1 MKKLFSAVLAL
12 VLACSLLTGCT
23 VETQEEKVDSGSNQY
38 YLYYVNK
45 DETKVVKERY
55 QPEQESAEFML
66 QDFTGI
72 LNAQEGSGDNL
83 ALLPSGV
90 QLVTYRLNES
100 LLELEFNSDYS
111 EMSRAREILVRAGVA
126 RTFLQIP
133 GVTGIKI
140 FIESEELKDSKG
152 QAVGVIDGN
161 TFVEMWG
168 SDKDA
173 YRYDTFTLYF
183 TDKTGEHLVAEQRN
197 VYYKRILPRER
208 VILEQLAKGPMVKGH
223 YPTIPQET
231 EILGVEV
238 SDDVCYV
245 DFSSAFSDS
254 GIDIP
259 VNTMIYSVVNSLLD
273 TASADKVQISVEGD
287 TEATLSDGTSLYIF
301 LAKTQIWSLKRIKVS
316 ESQERSVFDD
326 AKTAMYAVSD
336 PDAFHVCYRLGGDSS
351 YTGESSSGKCG
362 FLDRGA
368 SPGNPMWR
376 SDTDHRK

>member
-55 QPEQESAEFML
+55 QLEQESAEFML

-111 EMSRAREILVRAGVA
+111 KMSRAREILVRAGVA

-140 FIESEELKDSKG
+140 CIESEELKDSKG

-287 TEATLSDGTSLYIF
+287 TEATLSDGTSLY
-301 LAKTQIWSLKRIKVS
+301 SLFSKNTDLVLKEDQS
-316 ESQERSVFDD
+316 E
-326 AKTAMYAVSD
+326 
-336 PDAFHVCYRLGGDSS
+336 
-351 YTGESSSGKCG
+351 
-362 FLDRGA
+362 
-368 SPGNPMWR
+368 
-376 SDTDHRK
+376 

>member
-152 QAVGVIDGN
+152 QAVCVIDGN

-287 TEATLSDGTSLYIF
+287 TEATLSDGTSLY
-301 LAKTQIWSLKRIKVS
+301 SLFSKNTDLVLKEDQS
-316 ESQERSVFDD
+316 E
-326 AKTAMYAVSD
+326 
-336 PDAFHVCYRLGGDSS
+336 
-351 YTGESSSGKCG
+351 
-362 FLDRGA
+362 
-368 SPGNPMWR
+368 
-376 SDTDHRK
+376 

>member
-208 VILEQLAKGPMVKGH
+208 VILEQLAKGTMVKGH

-287 TEATLSDGTSLYIF
+287 TEATLSDGTSLY
-301 LAKTQIWSLKRIKVS
+301 SLFSKNTDLVLKEDQS
-316 ESQERSVFDD
+316 E
-326 AKTAMYAVSD
+326 
-336 PDAFHVCYRLGGDSS
+336 
-351 YTGESSSGKCG
+351 
-362 FLDRGA
+362 
-368 SPGNPMWR
+368 
-376 SDTDHRK
+376 

>member
-245 DFSSAFSDS
+245 DSSSAFSDS

-287 TEATLSDGTSLYIF
+287 TEATLSDGTSLY
-301 LAKTQIWSLKRIKVS
+301 SLFSKNTDLVLKEDQS
-316 ESQERSVFDD
+316 E
-326 AKTAMYAVSD
+326 
-336 PDAFHVCYRLGGDSS
+336 
-351 YTGESSSGKCG
+351 
-362 FLDRGA
+362 
-368 SPGNPMWR
+368 
-376 SDTDHRK
+376 

>member
-55 QPEQESAEFML
+55 QPEQESEEFML

-287 TEATLSDGTSLYIF
+287 TEATLSDGTSLY
-301 LAKTQIWSLKRIKVS
+301 SLFSKNTDLVLKEDQS
-316 ESQERSVFDD
+316 E
-326 AKTAMYAVSD
+326 
-336 PDAFHVCYRLGGDSS
+336 
-351 YTGESSSGKCG
+351 
-362 FLDRGA
+362 
-368 SPGNPMWR
+368 
-376 SDTDHRK
+376 

>member
-111 EMSRAREILVRAGVA
+111 EMSRAREILVRAVVA

-287 TEATLSDGTSLYIF
+287 TEATLSDGTSLY
-301 LAKTQIWSLKRIKVS
+301 SLFSKNTDLVLKEDQS
-316 ESQERSVFDD
+316 E
-326 AKTAMYAVSD
+326 
-336 PDAFHVCYRLGGDSS
+336 
-351 YTGESSSGKCG
+351 
-362 FLDRGA
+362 
-368 SPGNPMWR
+368 
-376 SDTDHRK
+376 

>member
-287 TEATLSDGTSLYIF
+287 TEATLSDGTSLY
-301 LAKTQIWSLKRIKVS
+301 SLFSKNTDLVLKEDQS
-316 ESQERSVFDD
+316 E
-326 AKTAMYAVSD
+326 
-336 PDAFHVCYRLGGDSS
+336 
-351 YTGESSSGKCG
+351 
-362 FLDRGA
+362 
-368 SPGNPMWR
+368 
-376 SDTDHRK
+376 

>member
-1 MKKLFSAVLAL
+1 MNKLFSAVLAL

-287 TEATLSDGTSLYIF
+287 TEATLSDGTSLY
-301 LAKTQIWSLKRIKVS
+301 SLFSKNTDLVLKEDQS
-316 ESQERSVFDD
+316 E
-326 AKTAMYAVSD
+326 
-336 PDAFHVCYRLGGDSS
+336 
-351 YTGESSSGKCG
+351 
-362 FLDRGA
+362 
-368 SPGNPMWR
+368 
-376 SDTDHRK
+376 

>member
-12 VLACSLLTGCT
+12 VLACILLTGCT

-111 EMSRAREILVRAGVA
+111 EMSRAREILVRAGVV

-287 TEATLSDGTSLYIF
+287 TEATLSDGTSLY
-301 LAKTQIWSLKRIKVS
+301 SLFSKNTDLVLKEDQS
-316 ESQERSVFDD
+316 E
-326 AKTAMYAVSD
+326 
-336 PDAFHVCYRLGGDSS
+336 
-351 YTGESSSGKCG
+351 
-362 FLDRGA
+362 
-368 SPGNPMWR
+368 
-376 SDTDHRK
+376 

>member
-55 QPEQESAEFML
+55 QLEQESAEFML

-83 ALLPSGV
+83 AFLPSGV

-111 EMSRAREILVRAGVA
+111 KMSRAREILVRAGVA

-287 TEATLSDGTSLYIF
+287 TEATLSDGTSLY
-301 LAKTQIWSLKRIKVS
+301 SLFSKNTDLVLKEDQS
-316 ESQERSVFDD
+316 E
-326 AKTAMYAVSD
+326 
-336 PDAFHVCYRLGGDSS
+336 
-351 YTGESSSGKCG
+351 
-362 FLDRGA
+362 
-368 SPGNPMWR
+368 
-376 SDTDHRK
+376 

>member
-183 TDKTGEHLVAEQRN
+183 TDKTWEHLVAEQRN

-287 TEATLSDGTSLYIF
+287 TEATLSDGTSLY
-301 LAKTQIWSLKRIKVS
+301 SLFSKNTDLVLKEDQS
-316 ESQERSVFDD
+316 E
-326 AKTAMYAVSD
+326 
-336 PDAFHVCYRLGGDSS
+336 
-351 YTGESSSGKCG
+351 
-362 FLDRGA
+362 
-368 SPGNPMWR
+368 
-376 SDTDHRK
+376 

>member
-12 VLACSLLTGCT
+12 VLACGLFAGCT
-23 VETQEEKVDSGSNQY
+23 VETQEEKADSGSNQY

-45 DETKVVKERY
+45 EETKVVKERY
-55 QPEQESAEFML
+55 WPEQESAEFML
-66 QDFTGI
+66 KDLTGI
-72 LNAQEGSGDNL
+72 LNAQEGNGENL
-83 ALLPSGV
+83 ALLPTGV
-90 QLVTYRLNES
+90 QLETYRLNES
-100 LLELEFNSDYS
+100 LLELEFSSEYS
-111 EMSRAREILVRAGVA
+111 EISRTREILVRAGVA

-133 GVTGIKI
+133 GITGIKI
-140 FIESEELKDSKG
+140 FIGNEELTDSKG
-152 QAVGVIDGN
+152 QAVGVINGN

-238 SDDVCYV
+238 SDEVCYV
-245 DFSSAFSDS
+245 DFSSAFSNS

-287 TEATLSDGTSLYIF
+287 SEAVLSDGTSLYNLFGKNTDLI
-301 LAKTQIWSLKRIKVS
+301 LK
-316 ESQERSVFDD
+316 EE
-326 AKTAMYAVSD
+326 
-336 PDAFHVCYRLGGDSS
+336 
-351 YTGESSSGKCG
+351 
-362 FLDRGA
+362 
-368 SPGNPMWR
+368 
-376 SDTDHRK
+376 

>member
-140 FIESEELKDSKG
+140 FIESEELKNSKG

-287 TEATLSDGTSLYIF
+287 TEATLSDGTSLY
-301 LAKTQIWSLKRIKVS
+301 SLFSKNTDLVLKEDQS
-316 ESQERSVFDD
+316 E
-326 AKTAMYAVSD
+326 
-336 PDAFHVCYRLGGDSS
+336 
-351 YTGESSSGKCG
+351 
-362 FLDRGA
+362 
-368 SPGNPMWR
+368 
-376 SDTDHRK
+376 

>member
-83 ALLPSGV
+83 AFLPSGV

-287 TEATLSDGTSLYIF
+287 TEATLSDGTSLY
-301 LAKTQIWSLKRIKVS
+301 SLFSKNTDLVLKEDQS
-316 ESQERSVFDD
+316 E
-326 AKTAMYAVSD
+326 
-336 PDAFHVCYRLGGDSS
+336 
-351 YTGESSSGKCG
+351 
-362 FLDRGA
+362 
-368 SPGNPMWR
+368 
-376 SDTDHRK
+376 

>member
-55 QPEQESAEFML
+55 QLEQESAEFML

-111 EMSRAREILVRAGVA
+111 KMSRAREILVRAGVA

-259 VNTMIYSVVNSLLD
+259 VNTLIYSVVNSLLD

-287 TEATLSDGTSLYIF
+287 TEATLSDGTSLY
-301 LAKTQIWSLKRIKVS
+301 SLFSKNTDLVLKEDQS
-316 ESQERSVFDD
+316 E
-326 AKTAMYAVSD
+326 
-336 PDAFHVCYRLGGDSS
+336 
-351 YTGESSSGKCG
+351 
-362 FLDRGA
+362 
-368 SPGNPMWR
+368 
-376 SDTDHRK
+376 

>member
-12 VLACSLLTGCT
+12 VHACSLLTGCT

-55 QPEQESAEFML
+55 QLEQESAEFML

-111 EMSRAREILVRAGVA
+111 KMSRAREILVRAGVA

-287 TEATLSDGTSLYIF
+287 TEATLSDGTSLY
-301 LAKTQIWSLKRIKVS
+301 SLFSKNTDLVLKEDQS
-316 ESQERSVFDD
+316 E
-326 AKTAMYAVSD
+326 
-336 PDAFHVCYRLGGDSS
+336 
-351 YTGESSSGKCG
+351 
-362 FLDRGA
+362 
-368 SPGNPMWR
+368 
-376 SDTDHRK
+376 

>member
-12 VLACSLLTGCT
+12 ALACSLLTGCT

-55 QPEQESAEFML
+55 QLEQESAEFML

-111 EMSRAREILVRAGVA
+111 KMSRAREILVRAGVA

-287 TEATLSDGTSLYIF
+287 TEATLSDGTSLY
-301 LAKTQIWSLKRIKVS
+301 SLFSKNTDLVLKEDQS
-316 ESQERSVFDD
+316 E
-326 AKTAMYAVSD
+326 
-336 PDAFHVCYRLGGDSS
+336 
-351 YTGESSSGKCG
+351 
-362 FLDRGA
+362 
-368 SPGNPMWR
+368 
-376 SDTDHRK
+376 

>member
-55 QPEQESAEFML
+55 QLEQESAEFML

-111 EMSRAREILVRAGVA
+111 KMSRAREILVRAGVA

-238 SDDVCYV
+238 SDVVCYV

-287 TEATLSDGTSLYIF
+287 TEATLSDGTSLY
-301 LAKTQIWSLKRIKVS
+301 SLFSKNTDLVLKEDQS
-316 ESQERSVFDD
+316 E
-326 AKTAMYAVSD
+326 
-336 PDAFHVCYRLGGDSS
+336 
-351 YTGESSSGKCG
+351 
-362 FLDRGA
+362 
-368 SPGNPMWR
+368 
-376 SDTDHRK
+376 

>member
-259 VNTMIYSVVNSLLD
+259 VNTLIYSVVNSLLD

-287 TEATLSDGTSLYIF
+287 TEATLSDGTSLY
-301 LAKTQIWSLKRIKVS
+301 SLFSKNTDLVLKEDQS
-316 ESQERSVFDD
+316 E
-326 AKTAMYAVSD
+326 
-336 PDAFHVCYRLGGDSS
+336 
-351 YTGESSSGKCG
+351 
-362 FLDRGA
+362 
-368 SPGNPMWR
+368 
-376 SDTDHRK
+376 

>member
-111 EMSRAREILVRAGVA
+111 KMSRAREILVRAGVA

-183 TDKTGEHLVAEQRN
+183 TDKTGEHLVVEQRN

-287 TEATLSDGTSLYIF
+287 TEATLSDGTSLY
-301 LAKTQIWSLKRIKVS
+301 SLFSKNTDLVLKEDQS
-316 ESQERSVFDD
+316 E
-326 AKTAMYAVSD
+326 
-336 PDAFHVCYRLGGDSS
+336 
-351 YTGESSSGKCG
+351 
-362 FLDRGA
+362 
-368 SPGNPMWR
+368 
-376 SDTDHRK
+376 

>member
-111 EMSRAREILVRAGVA
+111 EMSRARDILVRAGVA

-287 TEATLSDGTSLYIF
+287 TEATLSDGTSLY
-301 LAKTQIWSLKRIKVS
+301 SLFSKNTDLVLKEDQS
-316 ESQERSVFDD
+316 E
-326 AKTAMYAVSD
+326 
-336 PDAFHVCYRLGGDSS
+336 
-351 YTGESSSGKCG
+351 
-362 FLDRGA
+362 
-368 SPGNPMWR
+368 
-376 SDTDHRK
+376 

>member
-223 YPTIPQET
+223 YPTIPQAT

-287 TEATLSDGTSLYIF
+287 TEATLSDGTSLY
-301 LAKTQIWSLKRIKVS
+301 SLFSKNTDLVLKEDQS
-316 ESQERSVFDD
+316 E
-326 AKTAMYAVSD
+326 
-336 PDAFHVCYRLGGDSS
+336 
-351 YTGESSSGKCG
+351 
-362 FLDRGA
+362 
-368 SPGNPMWR
+368 
-376 SDTDHRK
+376 

>member
-66 QDFTGI
+66 QDFTSI

-245 DFSSAFSDS
+245 DFSSAFSDL

-287 TEATLSDGTSLYIF
+287 TEATLSDGTSLY
-301 LAKTQIWSLKRIKVS
+301 SLFSKNTDLVLKEDQS
-316 ESQERSVFDD
+316 E
-326 AKTAMYAVSD
+326 
-336 PDAFHVCYRLGGDSS
+336 
-351 YTGESSSGKCG
+351 
-362 FLDRGA
+362 
-368 SPGNPMWR
+368 
-376 SDTDHRK
+376 

>member
-111 EMSRAREILVRAGVA
+111 EMSRAREILVLAGVA

-197 VYYKRILPRER
+197 VYYNRILPRER

-287 TEATLSDGTSLYIF
+287 TEATLSDGTSLY
-301 LAKTQIWSLKRIKVS
+301 SLFSKNTDLVLKEDQS
-316 ESQERSVFDD
+316 E
-326 AKTAMYAVSD
+326 
-336 PDAFHVCYRLGGDSS
+336 
-351 YTGESSSGKCG
+351 
-362 FLDRGA
+362 
-368 SPGNPMWR
+368 
-376 SDTDHRK
+376 

>member
-55 QPEQESAEFML
+55 QLEQESAEFML

-111 EMSRAREILVRAGVA
+111 KMSRAREILVRAGVA

-161 TFVEMWG
+161 TFVKMWG

-254 GIDIP
+254 GIDIH

-287 TEATLSDGTSLYIF
+287 TEATLSDGTSLY
-301 LAKTQIWSLKRIKVS
+301 SLFSKNTDLVLKEDQS
-316 ESQERSVFDD
+316 E
-326 AKTAMYAVSD
+326 
-336 PDAFHVCYRLGGDSS
+336 
-351 YTGESSSGKCG
+351 
-362 FLDRGA
+362 
-368 SPGNPMWR
+368 
-376 SDTDHRK
+376 

>member
-111 EMSRAREILVRAGVA
+111 KMSRAREILVRAGVA

-208 VILEQLAKGPMVKGH
+208 VILEQLARGPMVKGH

-287 TEATLSDGTSLYIF
+287 TEATLSDGTSLY
-301 LAKTQIWSLKRIKVS
+301 SLFSKNTDLVLKEDQS
-316 ESQERSVFDD
+316 E
-326 AKTAMYAVSD
+326 
-336 PDAFHVCYRLGGDSS
+336 
-351 YTGESSSGKCG
+351 
-362 FLDRGA
+362 
-368 SPGNPMWR
+368 
-376 SDTDHRK
+376 

>member
-55 QPEQESAEFML
+55 QLEQESAEFML

-287 TEATLSDGTSLYIF
+287 TEATLSDGTSLY
-301 LAKTQIWSLKRIKVS
+301 SLFSKNTDLVLKEDQS
-316 ESQERSVFDD
+316 E
-326 AKTAMYAVSD
+326 
-336 PDAFHVCYRLGGDSS
+336 
-351 YTGESSSGKCG
+351 
-362 FLDRGA
+362 
-368 SPGNPMWR
+368 
-376 SDTDHRK
+376 

>member
-1 MKKLFSAVLAL
+1 M
-12 VLACSLLTGCT
+12 
-23 VETQEEKVDSGSNQY
+23 DSRRNQY

-287 TEATLSDGTSLYIF
+287 TEATLSDGTSLY
-301 LAKTQIWSLKRIKVS
+301 SLFSKNTDLVLKEDQS
-316 ESQERSVFDD
+316 E
-326 AKTAMYAVSD
+326 
-336 PDAFHVCYRLGGDSS
+336 
-351 YTGESSSGKCG
+351 
-362 FLDRGA
+362 
-368 SPGNPMWR
+368 
-376 SDTDHRK
+376 